1 MSGSSILALSNLL
14 KECQSEAD
22 KRSQNEEGGFNP
34 GLIGD
39 KKKKTT
45 TIEDIVSEHNKNKKK
60 NKNDIWDDDDINEE
74 YIEEDPRTE
83 PEYDLIYRQK
93 VTTED
98 IYLGMSGKTPGFQD
112 CDEMVITIK
121 LPGVKKISDID
132 LTVYENKIDVR
143 TSTYRLNLPLP
154 KPVHENDGNA
164 KWKKDKCELVLSLPL
179 KKEFSF

>member
-1 MSGSSILALSNLL
+1 MNGSSILALSNLL
-14 KECQSEAD
+14 QESEAQAE
-22 KRSQNEEGGFNP
+22 KKYKEEENNYNP

-45 TIEDIVSEHNKNKKK
+45 TVEEIVSEHQKNKKK
-60 NKNDIWDDDDINEE
+60 SKNDIWDDNDIDEE

-112 CDEMVITIK
+112 CDEMVITVQ
-121 LPGVKKISDID
+121 LPGVKKISDIE

-154 KPVHENDGNA
+154 KPILENEGNA
-164 KWKKDKCELVLSLPL
+164 KWKKDKSELVLSLPL